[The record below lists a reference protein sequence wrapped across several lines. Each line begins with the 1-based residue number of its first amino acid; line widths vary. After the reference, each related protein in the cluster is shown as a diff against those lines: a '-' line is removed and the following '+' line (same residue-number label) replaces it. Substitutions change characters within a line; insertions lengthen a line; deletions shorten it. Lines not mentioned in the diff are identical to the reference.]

1 MLSLL
6 HFNAKTST
14 LLFVD
19 FSPSPNFLL
28 VSAKCIGAWRSITIN
43 RGCNKAPSTQHLSGK
58 SHDTEHNG
66 KEKSKSSQ
74 GAMTETKTVTKTE
87 SDRNR
92 DSDSDRDAQKKIE
105 TGTRTEAEK
114 KTETETE

>member
-19 FSPSPNFLL
+19 FSPSPNFLP
-28 VSAKCIGAWRSITIN
+28 VSAKCRGAWRSITIN
-43 RGCNKAPSTQHLSGK
+43 RGCNKAPTTPHLSGK
-58 SHDTEHNG
+58 GHDTEHNG

-87 SDRNR
+87 TKTVTKTDRV
-92 DSDSDRDAQKKIE
+92 KIK
-105 TGTRTEAEK
+105 TDTEK
-114 KTETETE
+114 KYKYD